1 MLDEWELTGRARTHL
16 LQIDNPRYAIHRE
29 VYAPF
34 KAMQEAARRDGFT
47 LHPFSAFRDYK
58 TQLRIWN
65 RKFAGEKTLYDR
77 NGQVRDQSALT
88 VDERIDC
95 ILNWSALPGASR
107 HHWGTEI
114 DVVDLTQAPPGYVVQ
129 LLPEET
135 QPGGVFHELHLW
147 LDAHI
152 EQFGFFR
159 SYREYRG
166 GMYEEP
172 WHLSY
177 EPLAT
182 LALEWL
188 TLDLLEQIVAES
200 SMLGREAVLERLPDL
215 YERHVR
221 MICER

>member
-1 MLDEWELTGRARTHL
+1 MFNEWELTGRARTHL
-16 LQIDNPRYAIHRE
+16 LQIDHPRYAIHRE
-29 VYAPF
+29 VHEPF
-34 KAMQEAARRDGFT
+34 KAMQDAAQRDGFA

-65 RKFAGEKTLYDR
+65 RKFAGEKPLYDR
-77 NGQVRDQSALT
+77 NGKARDQSVLSL
-88 VDERIDC
+88 DERIDC

-114 DVVDLTQAPPGYVVQ
+114 DVIDLTLVPPGYVVQ

-147 LDAHI
+147 LDEHI

-159 SYREYRG
+159 PYKAYQG

-177 EPLAT
+177 KPVAT
-182 LALEWL
+182 LALDAL
-188 TLDLLEQIVAES
+188 TLELLEQVIAAS
-200 SMLGREAVLERLPDL
+200 SLLGKDAVLRRLPEL

-221 MICER
+221 NICES